1 MKWATTRWSMT
12 EATAYGRGGAQ
23 IGHSARGI
31 VDLAAQMRCVAGR
44 GNECIARLMRLTLKS
59 VRKI

>member
-1 MKWATTRWSMT
+1 MA
-12 EATAYGRGGAQ
+12 EATAYGCGSVQ

-31 VDLAAQMRCVAGR
+31 IGLAAQMRCVAGR
-44 GNECIARLMRLTLKS
+44 GNECVAMLMRLALKS